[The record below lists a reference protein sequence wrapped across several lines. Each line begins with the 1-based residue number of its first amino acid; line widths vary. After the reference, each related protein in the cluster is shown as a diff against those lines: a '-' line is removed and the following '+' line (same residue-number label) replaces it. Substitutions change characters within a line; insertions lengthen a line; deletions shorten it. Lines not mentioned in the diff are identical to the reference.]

1 MRLSIRAKQITGVT
15 VLVGLVVVVLS
26 ALYTTRLAYVTLNES
41 HSRAALLASAILHR
55 VRQVPQEGAD
65 PFLALREDPGV
76 RAILESALYDGN
88 VTAAAIVDNRGA
100 IAAHNLPSQVGRMWV
115 DGPDLGA
122 LLAAPAREQL
132 RVIFSQDG
140 QTLEVRRRVSTS
152 DASFGSV
159 RIGVSTVLMRRDM
172 RAALNPALLIA
183 AAALV
188 IAVLV
193 ALLLSRLI
201 LQPIHVIATGLTR
214 LGQGE
219 VGVRLDLPPGDEF
232 GELGMFFNTVSAQLA
247 DRAGKQVEPQT
258 AEEQL
263 RSTLAYSR
271 KLVALG
277 RLMAGIAHEVKNP
290 LNAMM
295 IHLELLRTKIR
306 KAMETE
312 SAPLPVAAGGTL
324 GLVPVRSGADA
335 SLSAPVRGV
344 LDHVEIIEQEIRR
357 LDEVVQGVLKFT
369 RPEELRLEP
378 VRVSVLLEE
387 IRSVVEPEAQKSR
400 IRIALDCG
408 AGVPAVNG
416 DAMMLRQAFLNLAI
430 NACQAMPNGGTLR
443 MSCAPASNGR
453 VDVTVE
459 DSGVG
464 IPPENLSR
472 IFDLYFT
479 TKNKG
484 TGIGLSMVYRI
495 VQMHDGEV
503 EVQSTPG
510 RGTTFRVRLPRAS

>member
-15 VLVGLVVVVLS
+15 VLVGLIVVVLS

-41 HSRAALLASAILHR
+41 HSRASLLASAILHR
-55 VRQVPQEGAD
+55 VRQVPQEGED
-65 PFLALREDPGV
+65 PFSALRADPGV
-76 RAILESALYDGN
+76 RAILESALYDEN
-88 VTAAAIVDNRGA
+88 VTAAAIVNNRGV
-100 IAAHNLPSQVGRMWV
+100 IVAHNLPSQVGRVWV
-115 DGPDLGA
+115 EGPDLGA
-122 LLAAPAREQL
+122 LLSAPALEQL

-140 QTLEVRRRVSTS
+140 QTLEIKRRVDPN
-152 DASFGSV
+152 DAALGSV
-159 RIGVSTVLMRRDM
+159 RIGVSTVLMRGDM
-172 RAALNPALLIA
+172 RAALNPAFVIA

-193 ALLLSRLI
+193 AVLLSQLI
-201 LQPIHVIATGLTR
+201 LRPIHVIASGLTR

-232 GELGMFFNTVSAQLA
+232 GELGTFFNTVSAQLA
-247 DRAGKQVEPQT
+247 DKAGKNAAPQT

-263 RSTLAYSR
+263 RSTLVYSR

-306 KAMETE
+306 KAMMEPD
-312 SAPLPVAAGGTL
+312 SQPHAVAASGTL
-324 GLVPVRSGADA
+324 GLVPVRGGEA
-335 SLSAPVRGV
+335 LSAPVRGV
-344 LDHVEIIEQEIRR
+344 LDHVEIIEKEIRR

-378 VRVSVLLEE
+378 VRVGSLFEE
-387 IRSVVEPEAQKSR
+387 IQSVVTPEAQKSR
-400 IRIALDCG
+400 IRIVLDC
-408 AGVPAVNG
+408 AVNLPAVNG
-416 DAMMLRQAFLNLAI
+416 DATMLRQAFLNLAI

-443 MSCAPASNGR
+443 LTCSSASNAR
-453 VDVTVE
+453 VEVKVE

-495 VQMHDGEV
+495 VQMHDGDI

-510 RGTTFRVRLPRAS
+510 RGTTFRIRLPRAS